1 MEKFPFRRRDDRIKA
16 MSLPINN
23 LRYVTT
29 DGLEAP
35 VDRNNP
41 DCPFHGPGRTSHGQ
55 RVANSFIRG
64 LKWETSGEQ
73 RELKFNGGI
82 IAELDPKSGQIVVK
96 VSANDL
102 PEPNNAVV
110 VNPDATIDHQIL
122 VPPQVKRTIQQYPGK
137 APVER
142 EYPVEGVSEVL
153 IQDQRIIL
161 GLDFAQEWVERR
173 TYDVIEKLWGEQ
185 VLQYRK

>member
-1 MEKFPFRRRDDRIKA
+1 
-16 MSLPINN
+16 
-23 LRYVTT
+23 
-29 DGLEAP
+29 
-35 VDRNNP
+35 
-41 DCPFHGPGRTSHGQ
+41 
-55 RVANSFIRG
+55 
-64 LKWETSGEQ
+64 
-73 RELKFNGGI
+73 
-82 IAELDPKSGQIVVK
+82 VK

-102 PEPNNAVV
+102 PEPNNAVA

-122 VPPQVKRTIQQYPGK
+122 VPPQAKRTIQQYPGK

-142 EYPVEGVSEVL
+142 EFPVEGVSEVL

-173 TYDVIEKLWGEQ
+173 TYDVAAQLWGEQ